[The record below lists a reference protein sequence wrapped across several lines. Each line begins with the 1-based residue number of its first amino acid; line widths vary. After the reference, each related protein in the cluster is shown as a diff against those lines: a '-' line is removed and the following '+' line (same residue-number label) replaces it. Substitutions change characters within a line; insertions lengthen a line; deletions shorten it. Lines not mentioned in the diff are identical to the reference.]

1 MIITKNIFFKNFS
14 KNYSPSVNNKLRLL
28 LKENNEILNSLKLSY
43 RYSYSKKVI
52 NVYKK
57 NISILRIIG
66 MGGSILGT
74 KAIFS
79 FLEKKLKKKIIFF
92 DNLLPNFKHDNKK
105 KY

>member
-57 NISILRIIG
+57 
-66 MGGSILGT
+66 
-74 KAIFS
+74 
-79 FLEKKLKKKIIFF
+79 
-92 DNLLPNFKHDNKK
+92 
-105 KY
+105 KYLYIKNYWNGWLYSWN